1 MKRAVYKDVVKTIEA
16 EEWDFDQVLKIL
28 CQKFP
33 DEKSETLR
41 SILNQEYQ
49 KQVKRTHKQF
59 KSDSKR
65 EKIFNEY
72 NSQVKSKDYREGVI
86 LKIAKR
92 YRFSST
98 QIGKIILEEHYKRKT
113 GQETITK
120 DVISRL
126 LKNTAL
132 IDDKNL
138 STEVWLASLKDN
150 NYGVT
155 SEWIKSA
162 VGYEYEKR
170 AKKALEKLGLT
181 YQDEHELRSKGYDKT
196 PDIKLDIPFAY
207 KGHVINWIESKALFG
222 DEEHHSNYLK
232 DQLWSYWNRFGPG
245 LVIYWFGF
253 IEELDKNRD
262 KGILV
267 SDHFPVDIVY
277 CEPLKIQEIEEA
289 NINKN

>member
-1 MKRAVYKDVVKTIEA
+1 MKRAVYKDVVKTIED

-86 LKIAKR
+86 LRIAKR

-277 CEPLKIQEIEEA
+277 CKPLKIQEIEEA
-289 NINKN
+289 NIIKN

>member
-86 LKIAKR
+86 LRIAKR

>member
-1 MKRAVYKDVVKTIEA
+1 MKRAVYKEVVKTIEA

-28 CQKFP
+28 CQKYP

-86 LKIAKR
+86 LRIAKR

-113 GQETITK
+113 GQETIAK

-162 VGYEYEKR
+162 VGK
-170 AKKALEKLGLT
+170 
-181 YQDEHELRSKGYDKT
+181 
-196 PDIKLDIPFAY
+196 
-207 KGHVINWIESKALFG
+207 
-222 DEEHHSNYLK
+222 
-232 DQLWSYWNRFGPG
+232 
-245 LVIYWFGF
+245 
-253 IEELDKNRD
+253 
-262 KGILV
+262 
-267 SDHFPVDIVY
+267 
-277 CEPLKIQEIEEA
+277 
-289 NINKN
+289 